1 MANAT
6 PPATPYVDAP
16 GPVLCADALVE
27 RVIEGKRCVLLVD
40 RKYAPFGWALPGGHV
55 DRGESVEAA
64 ALRELEE
71 ETGLRGVLRYQ
82 LHTYSD
88 PRRDPRKHT
97 TTVVFVATADGDP
110 VAADDARAVRFW
122 PLDALP
128 ELAFD
133 HAQILADHASGRFV
147 PAFAR
152 DG

>member
-1 MANAT
+1 MSL
-6 PPATPYVDAP
+6 PATTQGSVHAP

-27 RVIEGKRCVLLVD
+27 RVVAGRRSVLLVD
-40 RKYAPFGWALPGGHV
+40 RKYPPFGWALPGGHV
-55 DRGESVEAA
+55 DMGESVEAA
-64 ALRELEE
+64 ALRELAE
-71 ETGLRGVLRYQ
+71 ETGLQGTLAYQ

-97 TTVVFVATADGDP
+97 TTVVFVATAEGEP
-110 VAADDARAVRFW
+110 TAADDARDVRFW

-133 HAQILADHASGRFV
+133 HAQILADHLSGRFV